1 MIPQRHAI
9 NNQKQD
15 DDDSLVQNMENKMK
29 ISEATTA
36 TVASD

>member
-15 DDDSLVQNMENKMK
+15 DDDSLVQNMENKMN